1 MKTRSLAAFAFAVAI
16 PLTDVSRSV
25 SRQPIRP
32 ESRIW
37 FTGASNIRHFTCKAR
52 QLSGALDLRGVATRS
67 SVLVGENASAE
78 PSLSM
83 TVDSVDC
90 GIGRMNRHLH
100 EALQGARHPTV
111 EFRLTSYEIDLT
123 TPAPIARIVGAVT
136 IAGVQRPVA
145 ATAAIRADTLGTLSL
160 HGSYPLRLTDF
171 SIAPPR
177 RFGGLLRV
185 RDSVTVHFDVAVD
198 PDGDAVNAIACR
210 LIELIKTQ
218 EVTHV
223 SHP

>member
-1 MKTRSLAAFAFAVAI
+1 MKSRSLAVFALVVAV
-16 PLTDVSRSV
+16 PFTDVSRSV

-52 QLSGALDLRGVATRS
+52 QLSGAIELRGIATRS
-67 SVLVGENASAE
+67 PLLVGENASGE
-78 PSLSM
+78 PSLRMS
-83 TVDSVDC
+83 VDSVDC

-100 EALQGARHPTV
+100 EALQSDRHPTI
-111 EFRLTSYEIDLT
+111 EFRVTSYEVHLE

-136 IAGVQRPVA
+136 IAGVQRPVTT
-145 ATAAIRADTLGTLSL
+145 TASISADTLGTL
-160 HGSYPLRLTDF
+160 YLRGTYAIRPTDF
-171 SIAPPR
+171 GVAPPR

-198 PDGDAVNAIACR
+198 PDGDATNVIACR

-218 EVTHV
+218 EGTHA
-223 SHP
+223 SHS